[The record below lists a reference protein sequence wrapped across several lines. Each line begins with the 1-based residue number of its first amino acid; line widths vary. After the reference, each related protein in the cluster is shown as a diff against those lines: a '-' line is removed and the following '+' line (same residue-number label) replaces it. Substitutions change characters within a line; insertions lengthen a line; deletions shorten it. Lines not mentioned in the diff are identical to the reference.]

1 MSLPPSEIPLGA
13 IRFNSDSQKLE
24 YWMGS
29 AWFQI
34 QTFSPNLDGGTRSCI
49 SMGGDVPSY
58 PGTIEYITIPTA
70 GNAID
75 FGNQTDYRGTGGA
88 LSSRTRGVWFG
99 GYSPSPD
106 PDIDF
111 VTFSSL
117 GDATDFGDM
126 TYSAFATQG
135 LSNSTR
141 GLMIGGSPTNS
152 SSDGVNTVNY
162 ITIASAGDAQDFGD
176 MNTTFYGGDGGGCNG
191 VRGVVVNGRVGS
203 SVVNNISFITITT
216 LGNGQDFGDQVG
228 TVADNEQ
235 AASNST
241 RMVIAGG
248 STPSKITRISFLQI
262 ATTGNSSQFGDLIT
276 GTSNGFGT
284 ADGTR
289 AVFGGGTQPGLNNT
303 IEYVSIATGGTAVD
317 FGDLTSN
324 DKSDGMRACS
334 NGHGGLG

>member
-13 IRFNSDSQKLE
+13 MRFNSDSQKLE
-24 YWMGS
+24 YWNGG

-34 QTFSPNLDGGTRSCI
+34 HTFSPNLNGGTRACI
-49 SMGGDVPSY
+49 SMGGNVPSY
-58 PGTIEYITIPTA
+58 PANIEYITIPTA
-70 GNAID
+70 GNATD
-75 FGNQTDYRGTGGA
+75 FGDQTDARGTGGA
-88 LSSRTRGVWFG
+88 LSSKTRGVWFG
-99 GYSPSPD
+99 GYSPGPD

-117 GDATDFGDM
+117 GDATNFGDM

-152 SSDGVNTVNY
+152 SSNGVNTVNY
-162 ITIASAGDAQDFGD
+162 ITIATTGDALDFGD
-176 MNTTFYGGDGGGCNG
+176 MNTTFYGGQGGGCNG

-203 SVVNNISFITITT
+203 SVVNSISFITITT

-235 AASNST
+235 ATSSST

-248 STPSKITRISFLQI
+248 STPSKITRISRLQI
-262 ATTGNSSQFGDLIT
+262 ATGGNTSVFGDLAT

-284 ADGTR
+284 NDCIR

-303 IEYVSIATGGTAVD
+303 IEYVSIATGGTAID
-317 FGDLTSN
+317 FGDLISN